1 MISSTVRTG
10 TYGTKPAARSRN
22 IAACGGASSNPEL
35 HIQAD
40 ISAQRKVEM
49 TESEKNAEIVR
60 LRERCALLESLLGE
74 GIRNH
79 YFNEAVCFSV
89 MAFGSEPR
97 GGHVLRRIVPL
108 F

>member
-1 MISSTVRTG
+1 
-10 TYGTKPAARSRN
+10 
-22 IAACGGASSNPEL
+22 
-35 HIQAD
+35 
-40 ISAQRKVEM
+40 M

-97 GGHVLRRIVPL
+97 GGHVLRRIVPSL
-108 F
+108 LRGTGGNERSTSKKEINGRPSNSPKWRRRHQVRTPSSGHLSG

>member
-1 MISSTVRTG
+1 
-10 TYGTKPAARSRN
+10 
-22 IAACGGASSNPEL
+22 
-35 HIQAD
+35 
-40 ISAQRKVEM
+40 M

-74 GIRNH
+74 GIRHH

-97 GGHVLRRIVPL
+97 GHAFSRIVPSL
-108 F
+108 LRGTDGSDLKEFPRVSTADASSSA

>member
-1 MISSTVRTG
+1 MAPNKRRDLAILPRVRG
-10 TYGTKPAARSRN
+10 FVKPK
-22 IAACGGASSNPEL
+22 L
-35 HIQAD
+35 YIQTD

-79 YFNEAVCFSV
+79 YFNEAVCFSG

-97 GGHVLRRIVPL
+97 GHFLRRIVPSRHFFL
-108 F
+108 EDSNQ